1 MRYLKLILAYILT
14 LIHYIIFGL
23 LLLIFHV
30 VQVIAFNI
38 FGAEAH
44 KKSVDLLNFA
54 LLVNFY
60 TILCRW
66 SFYGIEKLPL
76 NRPLIIVSNH
86 QSMWDAPP
94 IVWSLRKHYVKFISK
109 KELGK
114 WLPSISYNLRKG
126 GSILIDRKD
135 REQSIHE
142 ISKLGKTIEQKNYS
156 VCIFAE
162 GTRNK
167 AGKMRPFKPGGIKT
181 LLKFAPSALIVPY
194 VVHDNYKLHTRGYF
208 PLEIGKHLRFSVL
221 DPIER
226 EGHTDD
232 ELIAMVE
239 GKIKDA
245 LGQG

>member
-1 MRYLKLILAYILT
+1 MKLILAYPLT
-14 LIHYIIFGL
+14 VIHYIFFGL

-30 VQVIAFNI
+30 VQVVAYNV
-38 FGAEAH
+38 FGAEAQ
-44 KKSVDLLNFA
+44 KKSVDLLNYF
-54 LLVNFY
+54 LLLNFY
-60 TILCRW
+60 TILCRY
-66 SFYGIEKLPL
+66 SFYGIEKLPT

-86 QSMWDAPP
+86 QSMWDAPA

-114 WLPSISYNLRKG
+114 GLPSISYNLRKG
-126 GSILIDRKD
+126 GSVLIDRKD
-135 REQSIHE
+135 REQSITE
-142 ISKLGKTIEQKNYS
+142 IAKLGKTIEQNNYS

-181 LLKFAPSALIVPY
+181 LLKYAPSALVVPY
-194 VVHDNYKLHTRGYF
+194 VVHDNYKLHTHGYF
-208 PLEIGKHLRFSVL
+208 PLGIGKHLRFSVL

-226 EGHTDD
+226 EGFTDD

-239 GKIKDA
+239 GKIKGA
-245 LGQG
+245 LGQE

>member
-1 MRYLKLILAYILT
+1 MKLFPAYFLT
-14 LIHYIIFGL
+14 IIHYIFFGL

-30 VQVIAFNI
+30 VQVVAYNI

-54 LLVNFY
+54 LLLNFY

-66 SFYGIEKLPL
+66 SFYGVEKLPL
-76 NRPLIIVSNH
+76 NKPLIVVSNH
-86 QSMWDAPP
+86 QSMWDAPA
-94 IVWSLRKHYVKFISK
+94 IVWSLRKHHIKFISK

-114 WLPSISYNLRKG
+114 GLPSISYNLRKG
-126 GSILIDRKD
+126 GSVLIDRKD
-135 REQSIHE
+135 REQSIGE
-142 ISKLGKTIEQKNYS
+142 ISKLGKTIEQNNYS

-181 LLKFAPSALIVPY
+181 LLENAPSALVVPY
-194 VVHDNYKLHTRGYF
+194 VVHDNYKLHKRGYF
-208 PLEIGKHLRFSVL
+208 PLGIGKHLRFSVL
-221 DPIER
+221 NPIDR
-226 EGHTDD
+226 KGFTDD
-232 ELIAMVE
+232 QLIEMVE
-239 GKIKDA
+239 KKIKDT